1 MERIAIYGC
10 GGFGREILPL
20 AQRHQARTGT
30 GSASGIVFVSD
41 TPSEIATV
49 QNGIEVISFDALVS
63 PAHRD
68 RAVVVSLG
76 SSAARRALVQRCE
89 SENLAFGSLTASTHV
104 SLDNVEVGEGAVF
117 CDFSMCTSDVR
128 IGRHFQ
134 CNIYSYVAHDCIV
147 GDFVTFAPRV
157 ACNGRIVIEDDA
169 YIGTGAVLKQ
179 GTPDKPLTI
188 GKGAVI
194 GMGAVVTKDVPPGV
208 TVVGNPAAPL
218 MKRQG

>member
-20 AQRHQARTGT
+20 ARQHLARTGS

-41 TPSEIATV
+41 TPSEIGTV

-63 PAHRD
+63 PRHRD
-68 RAVVVSLG
+68 RMVVVSLG
-76 SSAARRALVQRCE
+76 SSAGRRTLVQRCE
-89 SENLAFGSLTASTHV
+89 SEGLAFGSLTACTHV

-134 CNIYSYVAHDCIV
+134 CNI
-147 GDFVTFAPRV
+147 
-157 ACNGRIVIEDDA
+157 
-169 YIGTGAVLKQ
+169 
-179 GTPDKPLTI
+179 
-188 GKGAVI
+188 
-194 GMGAVVTKDVPPGV
+194 
-208 TVVGNPAAPL
+208 
-218 MKRQG
+218 